1 MKTKLNMKKVI
12 AVLAL
17 ALTSSFTFA
26 QDVPSSS
33 SLSLGADFQSRYIW
47 RGQNLG
53 GDASSIQPS
62 IEYATGKFTFG
73 TWGAFSTSP
82 VIEGMILSDDDS
94 YSTLNKSYA
103 QEIDTY
109 VTYAPTESLSFVLTD
124 YHNPS
129 SETSFLQYNSHI
141 LELGATY
148 TKGAFGLSV
157 FANVAGNA
165 DKIGDT
171 QAYSSYV
178 ELSYS
183 KKVGDIDFGAH
194 AGAVIF
200 DRATSPWYSTD
211 GSGFINLGLTAAKE
225 IKITD
230 SFSLP
235 VNAALTVNPESDNVY
250 LTFGFSL

>member
-1 MKTKLNMKKVI
+1 MKKVI

-26 QDVPSSS
+26 QDAPSSS

-62 IEYATGKFTFG
+62 VEYATGKFTAG
-73 TWGAFSTSP
+73 VWGAFSTSP
-82 VIEGMILSDDDS
+82 VETSL
-94 YSTLNKSYA
+94 A

-124 YHNPS
+124 YYNPS
-129 SETSFLQYNSHI
+129 ATNDVLKYNNHL

-157 FANVAGNA
+157 FANIAGNG

-171 QAYSSYV
+171 QGYSSYA

-183 KKVGDIDFGAH
+183 KKVGDVDFGLH

-200 DRATSPWYSTD
+200 ERTDYTYGSD
-211 GSGFINLGLTAAKE
+211 GSGFINLGITAAKE

-235 VNAALTVNPESDNVY
+235 VNAAFTVNPEDNKAY